1 MKTEHICMMTPRQ
14 AAMALLLVISD
25 PALTGEDK
33 EKIVEFWNDDVRRN
47 RHEA

>member
-1 MKTEHICMMTPRQ
+1 MKIEHICVMTPGQ

-33 EKIVEFWNDDVRRN
+33 EKIVELWNDDVRRN
-47 RHEA
+47 KHEA